1 MCRSIKRLREQG
13 EVAGP
18 EEIEAAALQFVRK
31 ISGMRTPTSRHEEA
45 FKEAVEEVTATSS
58 RLLTTID
65 SNMKHGRKAPPG

>member
-31 ISGMRTPTSRHEEA
+31 ISGMRTPTTRHEQA
-45 FKEAVEEVTATSS
+45 FKEAVAQVTATSS
-58 RLLTTID
+58 RLLTAID
-65 SNMKHGRKAPPG
+65 SNMKHGRKAASG